1 MRIVMMGR
9 KTLSPLNIGSH
20 LLSADR
26 LALLQVAG
34 LAGTSRLATWTLD
47 SVRPALQRQ
56 TTQTTRLAARQSHA
70 LYLVQCREC

>member
-1 MRIVMMGR
+1 MRIVMMRR
-9 KTLSPLNIGSH
+9 KTLSPSNIGSH
-20 LLSADR
+20 LHSADR
-26 LALLQVAG
+26 LAVLQVAG

-56 TTQTTRLAARQSHA
+56 TTCPAVRQSQA